1 METRTIETTGLEPE
15 HPPSIRWGAVIAG
28 FAVGVGV
35 HLLLTLI
42 GVAGGFAAVGAGV
55 RPDGS
60 EASIAAAL
68 WNTVSMLVAAF
79 IGGWVAARSSSLRRS
94 TDGMLHGIVSWG
106 ATVLFFAI
114 VTGTIT
120 GNAVTGMFG
129 GARSIASTAATTTNG
144 TAMTEFFA
152 SIERGDRSTAINV
165 LRERMGM
172 SDEQATTAVDR
183 ALALRRDAQSGV
195 PTETASDAA
204 KAASI
209 ASTWLSAAILLSL
222 IAGAGGG
229 LVGARGARKRALPG
243 RHGERVQTRV
253 VHHQVPTAG

>member
-42 GVAGGFAAVGAGV
+42 GIAAGFAAVGAGA

-60 EASIAAAL
+60 EASIAAAG
-68 WNTVSMLVAAF
+68 WNTFSMLVSAF
-79 IGGWVAARSSSLRRS
+79 IGGWVAARASSLRRS
-94 TDGMLHGIVSWG
+94 VDGVLHGIVSWG

-114 VTGTIT
+114 VTGSVT

-129 GARSIASTAATTTNG
+129 VAKSVAPAAASTGNDA
-144 TAMTEFFA
+144 AMTELFA

-172 SDEQATTAVDR
+172 SEDQASSAVDR
-183 ALALRRDAQSGV
+183 ALSLRRGA
-195 PTETASDAA
+195 ETGAPAEAASDAA
-204 KAASI
+204 KAASV

-229 LVGARGARKRALPG
+229 LVGAHGARKRSLPG
-243 RHGERVQTRV
+243 RHTERVQQTRV
-253 VHHQVPTAG
+253 THQVPTAG

>member
-1 METRTIETTGLEPE
+1 METRTIETTGYEPE

-42 GVAGGFAAVGAGV
+42 GIAGGFAAVGAGA

-60 EASIAAAL
+60 EASIAAAA
-68 WNTVSMLVAAF
+68 WNTVSMLIAAF
-79 IGGWVAARSSSLRRS
+79 VGGWVAARSSSLRRS
-94 TDGMLHGIVSWG
+94 TDGVLHGIVSWG

-114 VTGTIT
+114 VTGSVT
-120 GNAVTGMFG
+120 GNAMSGMFG
-129 GARSIASTAATTTNG
+129 ATRAAATTAATTG
-144 TAMTEFFA
+144 GDGAMTELF
-152 SIERGDRSTAINV
+152 SSVERGDRSTAIGI
-165 LRERMGM
+165 LRDRMGM
-172 SDEQATTAVDR
+172 SDEQAAAAVDR
-183 ALALRRDAQSGV
+183 ALSLRRGA
-195 PTETASDAA
+195 ETGEPAEAASDAA

-243 RHGERVQTRV
+243 RHGDRVQTRV
-253 VHHQVPTAG
+253 THHHVPTAG